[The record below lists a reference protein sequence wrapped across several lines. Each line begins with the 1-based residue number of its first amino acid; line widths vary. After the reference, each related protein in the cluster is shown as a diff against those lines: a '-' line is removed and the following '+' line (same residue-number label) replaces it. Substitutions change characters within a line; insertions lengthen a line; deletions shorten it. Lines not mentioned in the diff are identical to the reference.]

1 MAVVVVRVIRKRECY
16 ELILRCDVRQ
26 SREIHNDRRER
37 RIVRTESHTDLP
49 REHSLPGHR
58 IQERRHCGFRCHLL
72 GMGRESSDR
81 SDVAGKRKIIIRL
94 QIHFFHKYL

>member
-1 MAVVVVRVIRKRECY
+1 MAVAVVRVIQKRECY
-16 ELILRCDVRQ
+16 VLIQRCDVRQ

-49 REHSLPGHR
+49 RGHSLPGRR
-58 IQERRHCGFRCHLL
+58 IQVRRHCGFRCHLL

-81 SDVAGKRKIIIRL
+81 FDAAGERNGIKRLSLDRRFIVS
-94 QIHFFHKYL
+94 

>member
-1 MAVVVVRVIRKRECY
+1 MVVAVVRVIQKRECY

-49 REHSLPGHR
+49 RERSLPDHR
-58 IQERRHCGFRCHLL
+58 IQERKRCGFRCHPL
-72 GMGRESSDR
+72 GMGRESSGR
-81 SDVAGKRKIIIRL
+81 FDVAEKKTN
-94 QIHFFHKYL
+94 